1 MVSSASTVRG
11 GHPEDWEILLA
22 LFDEAVLWLT
32 ARGLGG
38 QWGEKPW
45 SGDPVKAAA
54 VKEMANAE
62 GLWVCEMSGDPVGAL
77 IVQATPPP
85 YVPTSSVRELYV
97 GLLLV
102 SRAHAGEGV
111 GSVLL
116 EHARDLGRR
125 QGAAQ
130 LRVDCWAGGDGQLS
144 RYYQKQGFSPDQ
156 VVSVE
161 GWPAQVLSQ
170 PL

>member
-1 MVSSASTVRG
+1 MASSATTVRR
-11 GHPEDWEILLA
+11 GHPADWEILLA

-38 QWGEKPW
+38 QWGEEPW
-45 SGDPVKAAA
+45 SGDLVKVAA
-54 VKEMANAE
+54 VKEMANAD
-62 GLWVCEMSGDPVGAL
+62 GLWVCDIGDDPVGTL
-77 IVQATPPP
+77 IVQATPPT
-85 YVPTSSVRELYV
+85 YVPPSPIRELYV

-102 SRAHAGEGV
+102 SRKHVGEGV

-116 EHARDLGRR
+116 EHAKDLGKR
-125 QGAAQ
+125 QDAAQ
-130 LRVDCWAGGDGQLS
+130 LRVDCWAGGNGQLS
-144 RYYQKQGFSPDQ
+144 RYYQGQGFRPDE

-161 GWPAQVLSQ
+161 GWPAQILSQ